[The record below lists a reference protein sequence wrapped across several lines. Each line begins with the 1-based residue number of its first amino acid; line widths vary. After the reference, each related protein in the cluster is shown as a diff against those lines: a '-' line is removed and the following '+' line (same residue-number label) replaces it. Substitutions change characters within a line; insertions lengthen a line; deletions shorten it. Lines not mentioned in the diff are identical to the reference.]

1 MLCNTALDFYIRV
14 HVNIVCRRVYLPAAL
29 EQCIWVLASTY
40 FPDFHY
46 SKYKVCSAVVIHL
59 YLISIFIV
67 IGRRRRDYNA
77 YHVTL

>member
-1 MLCNTALDFYIRV
+1 MPCNTALDFFIHV
-14 HVNIVCRRVYLPAAL
+14 HVNIESRQVYPPASL